1 MSMIK
6 NTTLQNTK
14 KCKKIKLV
22 LTDVDG
28 VLTDGGRY
36 YSKDGE
42 ILKKFHV
49 RDGMGV
55 NILLR
60 NNIKTIIITKEKSAI
75 TKKWAK
81 DMNIFEVYSGL
92 TKKEL
97 VLEKICKKYKINL
110 DEIAFIGDDVNDI
123 GVLEKV
129 GFAAVPN
136 DSVLQVK
143 KIANFVCKSP
153 GGKGCFREI
162 SDLILLSKFSTK
174 TKWY

>member
-1 MSMIK
+1 MIK
-6 NTTLQNTK
+6 NKNIQNIK

-49 RDGMGV
+49 RDGMGI

-60 NNIKTIIITKEKSAI
+60 NNIKTIILTKEKSMI

-81 DMNIFEVYSGL
+81 DMNVFEVYSGL
-92 TKKEL
+92 IKKEQ
-97 VLEKICKKYKINL
+97 VLTKICKQYKVNL
-110 DEIAFIGDDVNDI
+110 DEIAFIGDDVNDVE
-123 GVLEKV
+123 VLKKV
-129 GFAAVPN
+129 GFTAVPN
-136 DSVLQVK
+136 DSVFQVK
-143 KIANFVCKSP
+143 KIADLICKSS
-153 GGKGCFREI
+153 GGKGCFREM

>member
-1 MSMIK
+1 MIK
-6 NTTLQNTK
+6 NKILQNTK
-14 KCKKIKLV
+14 KCKRIKLV

-49 RDGMGV
+49 RDGMGI

-60 NNIKTIIITKEKSAI
+60 NNIKTIILTKEKSMI

-81 DMNIFEVYSGL
+81 DMNVFKVYSGL
-92 TKKEL
+92 IKKEQ
-97 VLEKICKKYKINL
+97 VLTKICKKYKINL

-123 GVLEKV
+123 EVLKKV

-136 DSVLQVK
+136 DSIFQVK
-143 KIANFVCKSP
+143 QIADFVCKSS
-153 GGKGCFREI
+153 GGRGCFREI